1 MNTGLIPKLKQAMA
15 EQSCGRNT
23 VETYT
28 LRHAFATHA
37 MQTGND
43 PRTVQNLLGHDS
55 LETTM
60 IYLHGDTAR
69 GVSPLDVQLSTV
81 PALTV

>member
-1 MNTGLIPKLKQAMA
+1 
-15 EQSCGRNT
+15 
-23 VETYT
+23 
-28 LRHAFATHA
+28 

-43 PRTVQNLLGHDS
+43 PRTVQDILGHDS

-69 GVSPLDVQLSTV
+69 GVSPLDVQLAAV